1 MQIQTSKPTQK
12 DGSQP
17 ILHQHGH
24 EIQQFG
30 TLRNLPLAL
39 GTIAREESC
48 EQLNQILADS
58 MILYSLYKKHQEN
71 EHGKNHC

>member
-17 ILHQHGH
+17 ILHQHGR

-48 EQLNQILADS
+48 QQMNRKSGFSPNI
-58 MILYSLYKKHQEN
+58 
-71 EHGKNHC
+71 